1 VTTTEP
7 ERPGRSVGGPA
18 PVDWAC
24 AVLAV
29 AVLTAFAFLLVT
41 GRYLAD
47 GPVLFALA
55 KKHGVHEGDL
65 FVATC
70 WVLGVVA
77 VVLLTLRRRR
87 G

>member
-1 VTTTEP
+1 MTATEP

-47 GPVLFALA
+47 GPVLFAVA
-55 KKHGVHEGDL
+55 KRHGVHEGDL
-65 FVATC
+65 YVGMG

-77 VVLLTLRRRR
+77 VVLLTLRRPR